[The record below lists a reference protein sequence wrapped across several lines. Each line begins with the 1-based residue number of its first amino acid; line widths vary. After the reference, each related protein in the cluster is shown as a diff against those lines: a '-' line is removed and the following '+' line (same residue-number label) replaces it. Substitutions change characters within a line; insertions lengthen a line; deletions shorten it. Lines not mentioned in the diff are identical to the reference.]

1 MSYRN
6 SMASIGQENLH
17 RMIRASLLIAVL
29 ALTILGSACAG
40 LVRTKDYS
48 IPKLITPLAEA
59 KFDDLV
65 RQLRPFTELQGL
77 RTSPV
82 YLRFLDAES
91 SQKYFEA
98 NSILVLQRP
107 DKIRLVIQTPGVKS
121 TIADMVSET
130 NKFKVAIFYGEY
142 KRFLIGTNDADY
154 SAWRAKLGEK
164 GRSALAAARPFHFT
178 EALMMRPINL
188 GDSRFAY
195 SVEESLLE
203 EDDLQKGAK
212 KGARVLRSFYVIS
225 EAELPAS
232 TQGQAKVRR
241 RLWFDRTNG
250 ARFARQQIFDDRGM
264 LATDV
269 FYSNYMK
276 LNADSPDPWPSVV
289 LVTRPHD
296 GYSARLTFN
305 EEKFDVNPTDL
316 ADTAFT
322 LENKDKLPETDL
334 DKPELP

>member
-1 MSYRN
+1 MLST
-6 SMASIGQENLH
+6 GQENLH
-17 RMIRASLLIAVL
+17 RMIRASRLAAVL
-29 ALTILGSACAG
+29 ALAIWGSSCAG

-65 RQLRPFTELQGL
+65 QQLRPFTELQGL

-91 SQKYFEA
+91 SQRYFEA

-142 KRFLIGTNDADY
+142 KRFLTGTNDADY
-154 SAWRAKLGEK
+154 SAWRARLGEK
-164 GRSALAAARPFHFT
+164 GKSALASARPFHFT
-178 EALMMRPINL
+178 EALMMRPINQA
-188 GDSRFAY
+188 DSRFAY
-195 SVEESLLE
+195 SLEEALLE
-203 EDDLQKGAK
+203 EDDSRKGAK
-212 KGARVLRSFYVIS
+212 KDARVLRSFYVIS
-225 EAELPAS
+225 EVELPAS
-232 TQGQAKVRR
+232 GQGQAKVRR
-241 RLWFDRTNG
+241 RLWFDRTNE

-269 FYSNYMK
+269 YYSNYLK
-276 LNADSPDPWPSVV
+276 LNADNPNQWPSVV

-316 ADTAFT
+316 AATAFT